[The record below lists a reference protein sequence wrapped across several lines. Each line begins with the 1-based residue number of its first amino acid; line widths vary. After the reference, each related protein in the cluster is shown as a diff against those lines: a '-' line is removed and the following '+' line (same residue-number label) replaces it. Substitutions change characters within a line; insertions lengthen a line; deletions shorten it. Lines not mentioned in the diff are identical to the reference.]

1 MKKSRDAGLGTRD
14 SGGAR
19 ATPRLSV
26 RCTVSPQ
33 PHAGSESRTTPRNQR
48 GVALLVVMWACTLL
62 AILLGGYAA
71 LAKTEGMQASYQ
83 FQQTRAH
90 YAAEAGIM
98 RAIYALQAPNNN
110 DRWIADGR
118 VYPFVYDDAKVGVSI
133 ISESG
138 KVDINAASPDVLTNL
153 LRNVGV
159 DAQHAAAIAQ
169 AIVDWRSF
177 PMTPQQTTQRAA
189 AYTAAGRDY
198 GPRNGPFASIEEL
211 QMVLGMNPDIYGA
224 VAPYI
229 TIWSGRASPDP
240 NTAPLLALA
249 SIPPGTNLQQA
260 AAIIA
265 ARSANATPGA
275 GVGLAVNNGITHSIR
290 SEAVLADGTRAV
302 LRATIRLQG
311 FRPGSQAFA
320 VLRWQEGD
328 GE

>member
-1 MKKSRDAGLGTRD
+1 M
-14 SGGAR
+14 
-19 ATPRLSV
+19 TPR
-26 RCTVSPQ
+26 
-33 PHAGSESRTTPRNQR
+33 SRQR
-48 GVALLVVMWACTLL
+48 GVALLLVMWACTLL

-71 LAKTEGMQASYQ
+71 LAHTEGLQSTYQ

-90 YAAEAGIM
+90 YAAEAGLM
-98 RAIYALQAPNNN
+98 RAIYALQAPNIN

-118 VYPFVYDDAKVGVSI
+118 VYPFAYEGAKVGISV

-138 KVDINAASPDVLTNL
+138 KVDLNASSPDLLANL
-153 LRNVGV
+153 FRNAGV
-159 DAQHAAAIAQ
+159 DPQHAAAIAQ

-177 PMTPQQTTQRAA
+177 PMTPQQVAQRTA

-198 GPRNGPFASIEEL
+198 GPRNGPFASVEEL
-211 QMVLGMNPDIYGA
+211 QMVLGMTPALYDT
-224 VAPYI
+224 VAPYV

-249 SIPPGTNLQQA
+249 SIPPGMNLQQA
-260 AAIIA
+260 AAMIA
-265 ARSANATPGA
+265 ARANNAGANAAANAVA
-275 GVGLAVNNGITHSIR
+275 GLVANNGITHSIR

-302 LRATIRLQG
+302 LRATVRLQG